1 MIKVSAFWKA
11 LLAVPRSFWVPLLV
25 TSAVIHFL
33 PEQVATAQEAVEEST
48 EQAQSR
54 ASEEGEIRKP
64 VTIVLELP
72 DLKTDSQ
79 VSDATVQVTGV
90 SQLRD
95 VSPGDWAYEELRNLV
110 ERYGCIAG
118 YPDGSYRGNRTL
130 TRSEFAASLNAC
142 LNRLKDLTVAN
153 RGKEVTAEDLATI
166 RRLQEEFASE
176 LATLQTRVDSLEDR
190 TAELEANQFSTTTK
204 FFARAIFAVS
214 AVNGGE
220 KADGSGESVDDN
232 IVFSDRV
239 RLFFTSSFT
248 GQDQLLVLLQPGN
261 TPLLNQ
267 ATGTPQTNLS
277 FASPVDNDAVLD
289 ILEYRFPLGEN
300 GNLLIEASGGL
311 FEYFTPITYVE
322 NNLTNSSD
330 LATVSTFGFYNPI
343 FLYGRGTGAGL
354 NYDLGDLATVALGY
368 LANEP
373 DDPSPGSGLFNGP
386 YGALAQL
393 TLHPSDTIDLGLTYI
408 RSYNAINLGFLGT
421 TKANEPFAGTSDSIG
436 ADSFGAEAIFQVSP
450 TFTLR
455 GWFGLTQARALD
467 LPGDPQAEIASWAVT
482 LGFPDLGKEGNLAGI
497 VVGQQPQVTSNDYR
511 VAGSRYE
518 DGDTSLHIETFYRY
532 QFTDNIAITPG
543 FFVITNPNG
552 NEDNN
557 ALYVTTVRT
566 TFSF

>member
-11 LLAVPRSFWVPLLV
+11 LLALPRSFWVPLLV

-33 PEQVATAQEAVEEST
+33 PEQVASAQEAAEAVT
-48 EQAQSR
+48 DKVKSR
-54 ASEEGEIRKP
+54 ALEEGSIRKS
-64 VTIVLELP
+64 VTSVSELLDP
-72 DLKTDSQ
+72 GTDNRASG
-79 VSDATVQVTGV
+79 AMTQVTGV

-95 VSPGDWAYEELRNLV
+95 VSPGDWAYEALRNLV
-110 ERYGCIAG
+110 ERYGCMAG
-118 YPDGSYRGNRTL
+118 YPEGSYRGNRTL

-142 LNRLKDLTVAN
+142 LNSLKEMTATSQ
-153 RGKEVTAEDLATI
+153 GEEVRAEDLVTI

-239 RLFFTSSFT
+239 RLFLTSSFT
-248 GQDQLLVLLQPGN
+248 GQDKLLVLLQAGN
-261 TPLLNQ
+261 TPLFNQ

-300 GNLLIEASGGL
+300 GNLVIEASGGF

-322 NNLTNSSD
+322 NNLINSSD
-330 LATVSTFGFYNPI
+330 LATVSAFGFYNPI

-354 NYDLGDLATVALGY
+354 NYDLGDVATVNLGY

-436 ADSFGAEAIFQVSP
+436 ADSFGAEALFQLGSAV
-450 TFTLR
+450 TLR

-467 LPGDPQAEIASWAVT
+467 LPDDPQAEITSWAVT

-511 VAGSRYE
+511 VEDSRYE
-518 DGDTSLHIETFYRY
+518 DRDTSLHIETFYRY